1 MRIAR
6 LIALCTVLVPTL
18 ALAASVSQIDI
29 APKTQRE
36 DVFPRQPVAFAEGV
50 TALADIEYS
59 NLLGYRPLLLDLYI
73 PKAGVTHPL
82 VIWIHGGGW
91 SRGDSRGNGAITN
104 FPAALAELAARGYV
118 VASVNYR
125 LSGEAKF
132 PA

>member
-1 MRIAR
+1 M
-6 LIALCTVLVPTL
+6 
-18 ALAASVSQIDI
+18 
-29 APKTQRE
+29 
-36 DVFPRQPVAFAEGV
+36 
-50 TALADIEYS
+50 
-59 NLLGYRPLLLDLYI
+59 
-73 PKAGVTHPL
+73 THPL

-132 PA
+132 PAQIQDVNAAIAYLKTNSARYRIDPPVCCYGAGPPADTWRRWPP